1 VRLGRG
7 PATVIGSPKIERAIN
22 QDTRRAA
29 DACALREKE
38 RGPSPSFSWGFFVF
52 RKRNSERSMTREKTI
67 RGRFCCGAI
76 VIAALCGLAQIA
88 GAQQTPPPQ
97 NSEKQTAEAAQ
108 QMVTDDTG
116 RQVTLPQTV
125 RRIVS
130 LAPSATEIIFA
141 LGAGDR
147 LVGDTDY
154 CDYPAEAKTK
164 PKVGGVMNPNFEQ
177 VVALKPDV
185 VVAAKAGNRK
195 DTVDALERLHL
206 PVYGLDARTVDDVL
220 QSVQHLGEVI
230 GAREQGKA
238 LVATLTARLDDLKQ
252 KLTGVQPVRVLFVV
266 WREPLISIGQQ
277 TFIADALRRAGAESV
292 IDVQQDWPHVNLEE
306 VVHLQPEYLVIASD
320 EPTEAETDLAWMRST
335 PGWRDLKAV
344 QEKKLAVMSE
354 AVDRPVPRLVDAIEQ
369 LARELHPEA
378 FAAPPAQVQKTIIR
392 SRGEDQ

>member
-1 VRLGRG
+1 
-7 PATVIGSPKIERAIN
+7 
-22 QDTRRAA
+22 
-29 DACALREKE
+29 
-38 RGPSPSFSWGFFVF
+38 
-52 RKRNSERSMTREKTI
+52 MTREKTI
-67 RGRFCCGAI
+67 RGGFCSGAI

-88 GAQQTPPPQ
+88 SAQQAPPQ
-97 NSEKQTAEAAQ
+97 QTSEKQTAEAAQ
-108 QMVTDDTG
+108 QVVIDDTG
-116 RQVTLPQTV
+116 RQITLPQTV

-164 PKVGGVMNPNFEQ
+164 PKVGGVMNPNFEE
-177 VVALKPDV
+177 VVALKPDL

-252 KLTGVQPVRVLFVV
+252 RLTGVQPARVLFVV

-292 IDVQQDWPHVNLEE
+292 IELKQDWPHVSLEE
-306 VVHLQPEYLVIASD
+306 IVHLQPDYVVISTDDPA
-320 EPTEAETDLAWMRST
+320 EAEANFAWMRDT

-369 LARELHPEA
+369 LARELHPDA
-378 FAAPPAQVQKTIIR
+378 FAAPAVPPQKSIAPR
-392 SRGEDQ
+392 ESAPR